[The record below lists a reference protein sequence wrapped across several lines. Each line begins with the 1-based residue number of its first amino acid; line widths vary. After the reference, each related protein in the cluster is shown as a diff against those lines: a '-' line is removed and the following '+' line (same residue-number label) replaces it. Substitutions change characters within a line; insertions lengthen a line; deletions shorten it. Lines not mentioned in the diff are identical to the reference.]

1 MKTIRIEPNGEH
13 DIDLTPWLREYRTDT
28 RFELGEGTYEIPGNW
43 GFADLDHVAL
53 GPHCELVGAGSER
66 TTLTFPQG
74 GYAHPPDAK
83 QVECL
88 TAGSRSGVCGF
99 VRVEGVSIE
108 ATTGPEVASVG
119 LHVWSDACIIRDV
132 AVIDVAGSRSV
143 AEGFG
148 VLVNRGGVRGGKA
161 GGGFVEDVTVFL
173 GESPEGTE
181 ENYVCGCYIGIE
193 DPAQPTVVRDIRVI
207 NPVEDVAAHAAF
219 GTNGGVLWS
228 AVRNVGRWRRA
239 VFCDMTG
246 GSGTLISASQLQA
259 ENVLVEFR
267 GGGNMKWRDIV
278 VSGSMLELVQSPDP
292 REYAAALVLATDGAP
307 GNGSPA
313 FEGVRLHGC
322 TIRADGPAPKPHG
335 FVFGSCDSPRS
346 VACGVIQC
354 HAVGNW
360 KAPIQTNGSTG
371 FLTAGTVRST

>member
-1 MKTIRIEPNGEH
+1 MKTIRIETSEQ
-13 DIDLTPWLREYRTDT
+13 DFDLTPWLRKYRTDT
-28 RFELGEGTYEIPGNW
+28 RFELGEGTFVVPGNW
-43 GFADLDHVAL
+43 GFDDFDHVAL
-53 GPHCELVGAGSER
+53 GPGCELIGAGSGR

-83 QVECL
+83 QVECF
-88 TAGSRSGVCGF
+88 TAGSRSGACDF
-99 VRVEGVSIE
+99 VRIEGVSIE
-108 ATTGPEVASVG
+108 AATQSGVASVG
-119 LHVWSDACIIRDV
+119 LHVWSDSCVVRDV
-132 AVIDVAGSRSV
+132 ALIDISGSRSV

-148 VLVNRGGVRGGKA
+148 LLVNRAGERCGTA
-161 GGGFVEDVTVFL
+161 GGGLIEGVAVFL
-173 GESPEGTE
+173 EIPVFKSEGD
-181 ENYVCGCYIGIE
+181 NYVCGCYVGIE
-193 DPAQPTVVRDIRVI
+193 DADQPTIVRDVRVI
-207 NPVEDVAAHAAF
+207 NPVEDVPAHAAF

-228 AVRNVGRWRRA
+228 GIRNVGRWRRA
-239 VFCDMTG
+239 VFCDTAG
-246 GSGTLISASQLQA
+246 GSGTLISGSQLQA

-267 GGGNMKWRDIV
+267 GGENMKWRDIV

-322 TIRADGPAPKPHG
+322 TLRADGPSPKPHG

-346 VACGVIQC
+346 IACGVIQC

-371 FLTAGTVRST
+371 FLTSGTVRST